1 MNCCSF
7 HFIYICYTLTFRC
20 VYICFRWISFSL
32 NRKLSSLKVIHSCIN
47 YVGTIFKMINMM
59 MMMNL
64 SFIQHTDNCF
74 VSIVLYDHQV

>member
-1 MNCCSF
+1 
-7 HFIYICYTLTFRC
+7 
-20 VYICFRWISFSL
+20 
-32 NRKLSSLKVIHSCIN
+32 
-47 YVGTIFKMINMM
+47 MINMM